1 MNKTV
6 YEDYKYCMQDVASV
20 YIGTKYS
27 LQELLDD
34 KTIPFKFQLLV
45 ARYIM
50 PEADLEDSLE
60 THLYYLQEKSF
71 LVRIYEQLKAKVK
84 INVIEEK
91 KSLTGK
97 VKKEY
102 TTKTISIRQLAS
114 MTVEE
119 KQKVGVVVQ
128 ELAISKLA
136 LMGF

>member
-1 MNKTV
+1 MSKTV
-6 YEDYKYCMQDVASV
+6 YEDYKYCMQDISTV

-27 LQELLDD
+27 FQELLDD

-45 ARYIM
+45 ERYIL

-84 INVIEEK
+84 INIIEEK
-91 KSLTGK
+91 KSITGK

-102 TTKTISIRQLAS
+102 TTKVIPIRQLTA

-119 KQKVGVVVQ
+119 KEQAGVVVQ
-128 ELAISKLA
+128 ELAINKLA

>member
-1 MNKTV
+1 MSKTV
-6 YEDYKYCMQDVASV
+6 YEDYKYCMQDVSSV
-20 YIGTKYS
+20 YIGTRYTF
-27 LQELLDD
+27 QELLNDN
-34 KTIPFKFQLLV
+34 TIPFKFQLLV
-45 ARYIM
+45 ERYIL

-60 THLYYLQEKSF
+60 TQLYYLQEKSF

-84 INVIEEK
+84 VNIIEEK

-102 TTKTISIRQLAS
+102 TTKVIPIRQLAA

-119 KQKVGVVVQ
+119 KERAGVVVQ

>member
-1 MNKTV
+1 MSKTT
-6 YEDYKYCMQDVASV
+6 YEDYKYCMQDVSTI
-20 YIGTKYS
+20 YIGAKYTFR
-27 LQELLDD
+27 EILDQD
-34 KTIPFKFQLLV
+34 TIPFRFQLLV
-45 ARYIM
+45 ERYLL

-71 LVRIYEQLKAKVK
+71 LVKIYEQLKGRVKV
-84 INVIEEK
+84 IILEEK

-102 TTKTISIRQLAS
+102 TTKLIPIRQFVKMSVA
-114 MTVEE
+114 E
-119 KQKVGVVVQ
+119 KEQAGVVVQ

>member
-6 YEDYKYCMQDVASV
+6 YEDYKYCMQDVSSV
-20 YIGTKYS
+20 YIGTKYTF
-27 LQELLDD
+27 QELLDD

-45 ARYIM
+45 ERYIL
-50 PEADLEDSLE
+50 PESDLRDSLE
-60 THLYYLQEKSF
+60 THLYYLPEKSF

-84 INVIEEK
+84 VNIIEEK

-102 TTKTISIRQLAS
+102 TTKVLPIRQLVA

-119 KQKVGVVVQ
+119 KELAGVVVQ

>member
-1 MNKTV
+1 MSKTV
-6 YEDYKYCMQDVASV
+6 YEDYKYCMQEISTV

-27 LQELLDD
+27 FQELLEDNA
-34 KTIPFKFQLLV
+34 IPFKFQLLV
-45 ARYIM
+45 ERYIL
-50 PEADLEDSLE
+50 PEADLRDSLE

-84 INVIEEK
+84 INIIEEK
-91 KSLTGK
+91 KTLTGK
-97 VKKEY
+97 TKKEY
-102 TTKTISIRQLAS
+102 TTKVIPIGQLTA

-119 KQKVGVVVQ
+119 KELAGVVVQ